1 MTAIA
6 HAYWRSIQRGKRSLG
21 QIPAAVKDVVRAL
34 ADQALAS
41 GEIQQTDYDHWMRG
55 DAT

>member
-21 QIPAAVKDVVRAL
+21 QIPAAVKDAVRAL